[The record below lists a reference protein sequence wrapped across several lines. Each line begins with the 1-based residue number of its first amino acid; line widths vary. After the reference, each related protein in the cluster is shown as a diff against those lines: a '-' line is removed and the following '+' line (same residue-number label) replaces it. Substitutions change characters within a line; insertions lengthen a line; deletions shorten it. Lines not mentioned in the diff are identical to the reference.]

1 MAQDPRVCGG
11 ESLVPRES
19 TGGAQKKGEEGGAV
33 AGGEGHPSPGR
44 RAAAWSPHPC
54 GRRPWA
60 VVVYTPPLAVRRL
73 PLPARSWASGP
84 PREGR
89 EDARGSPVAWRQPAL
104 LRAARRDA
112 AARAGVP
119 RPCPARVVASTVR
132 GPVAGEAPSLTAPL
146 GSHRPGRGRGSD
158 TPVQEQVP
166 GRSLS
171 ASRPRVRRSVA
182 CHPRPA
188 RRRTPRRLLLPVP
201 WKTGLR
207 ARWPSPCSGV
217 ACTDS
222 GRLPAL
228 GRVAPVGAGAS
239 QTAQAPSGQAE
250 LSARRVRPDLIL
262 AGPRAPR
269 GLRVH

>member
-1 MAQDPRVCGG
+1 MAAAGLAEGSPQGRRRPR
-11 ESLVPRES
+11 
-19 TGGAQKKGEEGGAV
+19 
-33 AGGEGHPSPGR
+33 R
-44 RAAAWSPHPC
+44 RAAPVSGAGGGVHRPWPC
-54 GRRPWA
+54 GGRGALAHGPSRQPQARAWPGLRHPGPGAGPRQEPQRQPPPGPPERR
-60 VVVYTPPLAVRRL
+60 VPPL
-73 PLPARSWASGP
+73 
-84 PREGR
+84 
-89 EDARGSPVAWRQPAL
+89 
-104 LRAARRDA
+104 
-112 AARAGVP
+112 
-119 RPCPARVVASTVR
+119 
-132 GPVAGEAPSLTAPL
+132 
-146 GSHRPGRGRGSD
+146 
-158 TPVQEQVP
+158 
-166 GRSLS
+166 
-171 ASRPRVRRSVA
+171 
-182 CHPRPA
+182 PA